1 MGQRNKQRQCSPFSW
16 QNWQEGAE
24 RALWATEKKI
34 ISVVEQLLRLVLVHN
49 VISTVSQEYVKQDFL
64 FFLTSPPCQKE
75 S

>member
-1 MGQRNKQRQCSPFSW
+1 MFPILLTKLAGGSW
-16 QNWQEGAE
+16 KGSVGYW
-24 RALWATEKKI
+24 KKI

-64 FFLTSPPCQKE
+64 FFLTSPPCQKK